1 MTCCT
6 RINPHPHPIFS
17 SVNPK
22 GHPNVVTKEL
32 ILEALRG
39 VIEPDLKQDI
49 VSLDMVRNLTIRD
62 GEVSLDI
69 ALTTPAHPQKA
80 QIRENCENA
89 VRDLQGV
96 NRVDVNLTATV
107 THGPPPSDRP
117 PLPGVKNIVAVAS
130 GKGGVGKSTVAANLA
145 VALGQSGAAVGLM
158 DSDIYGP
165 NIPIMMGIKQRPDAE
180 EDKIIPLE
188 AHGVKLMSMGFIS
201 GDNVPVIWRGPMV
214 TKMIEKFLHNVSWG
228 DLDYLILDLPPGTGD
243 VQITIRQS
251 VDVIGAVI
259 VTTPQNLALEDV
271 KRGILMF
278 QQVEVPILGLIEN
291 MSFFN
296 CPKCQSR
303 SDIFGHHGGRE
314 MSEQMGIPF
323 LGEIPLDGQIRDA
336 GDIGVPITVGQP
348 DSATARTF
356 QDIVGKLASSISIV
370 NAERIEQEK
379 FRQVERKE
387 QEKLNTGLQMLE

>member
-1 MTCCT
+1 M
-6 RINPHPHPIFS
+6 
-17 SVNPK
+17 
-22 GHPNVVTKEL
+22 VTKERV
-32 ILEALRG
+32 LEALRA
-39 VIEPDLKQDI
+39 VIEPDLKRDI
-49 VSLDMVRNLTIRD
+49 VSLDMVRNLTVRD
-62 GEVSLDI
+62 GEVSLDVV
-69 ALTTPAHPQKA
+69 LTTPAHPQKA
-80 QIRENCENA
+80 QIRENCETA
-89 VRDLQGV
+89 VRNLQGV

-117 PLPGVKNIVAVAS
+117 PLPGVKNIIAVAS

-145 VALGQSGAAVGLM
+145 VALEQSGAAVGLM

-180 EDKIIPLE
+180 EEKIIPLE

-228 DLDYLILDLPPGTGD
+228 DLDYLVLDLPPGTGD

-296 CPKCQSR
+296 CPKCQNR
-303 SDIFGHHGGRE
+303 TDIFGHHGGRK

-323 LGEIPLDGQIRDA
+323 LGEIPLDARIRDA

-348 DSATARTF
+348 DSPTARIF

-370 NAERIEQEK
+370 NAGRIEQEK

-387 QEKLNTGLQMLE
+387 KEQLNTGLQMLE